1 MKYAVKIMLAAD
13 DWIYITEDT
22 HGKCWDLKPVLF
34 EHREQAEDFANT
46 WRKKGKEQLVKV
58 VDYDASSCDD

>member
-1 MKYAVKIMLAAD
+1 MIKFAVKVMLSVD

-34 EHREQAEDFANT
+34 DTRAEAEEYAKT
-46 WRKKGKEQLVKV
+46 WRVRGKDDCVKV
-58 VDYDASSCDD
+58 EEYYVAEA